1 MVVVNEKSGETG
13 YTISDEE
20 VMEKIGQRKELKLF
34 EEINGSKFSAV
45 GYVLLDPY
53 LEKTNEKYKSDYYE
67 FFTLV
72 VKGQYVKEIIEIL
85 KKIGYKSKY
94 PGSMTLV
101 VRVKA
106 GHVGCFP
113 VRNLQQEIIETTG
126 KDTGPTF

>member
-1 MVVVNEKSGETG
+1 
-13 YTISDEE
+13 
-20 VMEKIGQRKELKLF
+20 
-34 EEINGSKFSAV
+34 
-45 GYVLLDPY
+45 

-72 VKGQYVKEIIEIL
+72 VKGQYVKEIIDML
-85 KKIGYKSKY
+85 KKIGFKSKY

-113 VRNLQQEIIETTG
+113 VRNLQQEIIETSNIIKGSRVLFGCYCSLYESSEGEKKVQFNLQYVRLLEKYLGEEDIYEEKVLG